1 METTQSTS
9 KTGIA
14 LVQAGHNV
22 TEEVDQVVY

>member
-14 LVQAGHNV
+14 LVQAGYDV
-22 TEEVDQVVY
+22 TKEVDQVVY